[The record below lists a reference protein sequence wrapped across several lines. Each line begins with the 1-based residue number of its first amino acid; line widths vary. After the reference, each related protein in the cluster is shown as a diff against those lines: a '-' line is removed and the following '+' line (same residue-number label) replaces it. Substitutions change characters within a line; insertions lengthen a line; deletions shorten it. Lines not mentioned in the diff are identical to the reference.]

1 MAFPPCM
8 SVCLPFLAQMDENS
22 HTVSSL
28 VWSLVVWLWF
38 MAGLWS
44 LYAISRHL
52 GLSRTL
58 ACAATLLLYLSPR
71 FFAHAHYNDK
81 DLVMLCLMLICLWL
95 GLRFLQK
102 MTVPRA
108 VLFSFFGAM
117 STNLRIVGLM
127 PWGCICLSAVVLLS
141 VRRQWSWRKIGLAL
155 VTFFSFLA
163 FYILLT
169 PACWSHPGQYF
180 SYLLGNSAAFSRW
193 KGVLFSAGLNF
204 IFRTTRCPS
213 TICPI

>member
-108 VLFSFFGAM
+108 VLF
-117 STNLRIVGLM
+117 
-127 PWGCICLSAVVLLS
+127 
-141 VRRQWSWRKIGLAL
+141 
-155 VTFFSFLA
+155 FL
-163 FYILLT
+163 F
-169 PACWSHPGQYF
+169 
-180 SYLLGNSAAFSRW
+180 LGDEH
-193 KGVLFSAGLNF
+193 
-204 IFRTTRCPS
+204 
-213 TICPI
+213 